1 MNIFRAGKKVS
12 LRNVTKNVAQLENA
26 ATQEG
31 MLAIT
36 GKEPITELLR
46 NFKIKLKN
54 LKAAE
59 LDELDYRRG
68 ERERERERGKERKG
82 RRLCNVN

>member
-1 MNIFRAGKKVS
+1 MSIFKAGKKVS
-12 LRNVTKNVAQLENA
+12 LRNVTKNVAQLESA

-46 NFKIKLKN
+46 NFKSEPALGDLQQYLSGSGMFNLCQIKPHLWAKI
-54 LKAAE
+54 
-59 LDELDYRRG
+59 
-68 ERERERERGKERKG
+68 
-82 RRLCNVN
+82 